1 MNIFLDEVKKKE
13 KGERQKAVKK
23 VEEAQETVTGKL
35 RELDIGDMR
44 APSIDEIKKG
54 DVVYIRSLGHDASVI
69 EVNAKNMRVK
79 VSARNMEIEVPLTDV
94 TFAKRKSPVFPA
106 SLPKSEKSE
115 ETIPLKIKFVGL
127 RVDEALSRLERF
139 LNDASLA
146 ELPEAI
152 IVHGIGKGLL
162 SKAIHEHLNGHP
174 LIKKYRSGTLE
185 EGGAGVTI
193 VTMN

>member
-1 MNIFLDEVKKKE
+1 
-13 KGERQKAVKK
+13 
-23 VEEAQETVTGKL
+23 
-35 RELDIGDMR
+35 
-44 APSIDEIKKG
+44 
-54 DVVYIRSLGHDASVI
+54 
-69 EVNAKNMRVK
+69 
-79 VSARNMEIEVPLTDV
+79 MEIEVPLSDV
-94 TFAKRKSPVFPA
+94 TFAKRKSPVVPVSFPK
-106 SLPKSEKSE
+106 PEKSE

-185 EGGAGVTI
+185 EGGAAVTI
-193 VTMN
+193 VTMK